1 MELSVR
7 FLSAEDELE
16 AVVNQINSA
25 EWDEANDM
33 GLYSAEALS
42 YYLEQQDNLFAV
54 CYLKQ
59 ESSSELAGVAS
70 ARVQSKPYDRERWLY
85 IDEVDTAANLRGKG
99 VGTALMKLLLDFA
112 DENDL
117 EEAWLGTEIDN
128 DAANAL
134 YRSLDPDEVERFVG
148 YTFELD

>member
-25 EWDEANDM
+25 EWDEDNDI
-33 GLYSAEALS
+33 GLYSAEALR
-42 YYLEQQDNLFAV
+42 YYLQRQDNLFAV
-54 CYLKQ
+54 CYLAQ
-59 ESSSELAGVAS
+59 ESSSVLAGIAS
-70 ARVQSKPYDRERWLY
+70 ARVQSRPYDRERWLY
-85 IDEVDTAANLRGKG
+85 IDEVDAAANLRGRG

-117 EEAWLGTEIDN
+117 DEAWLGTETDN

-134 YRSLDPDEVERFVG
+134 YRSLDPDQVERFVG